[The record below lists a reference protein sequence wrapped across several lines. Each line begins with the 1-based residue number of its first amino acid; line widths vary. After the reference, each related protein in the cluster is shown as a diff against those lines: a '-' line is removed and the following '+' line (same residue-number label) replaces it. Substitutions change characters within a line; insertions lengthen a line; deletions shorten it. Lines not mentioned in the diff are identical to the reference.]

1 MFSAALTKHYQCCKS
16 STSFVSAANL
26 HAKDLFTCTHSEI
39 IKYISGHIFDQFLYK
54 KFNLMMIIII
64 IYQTT
69 RPQKGASQSAL
80 ASSSQVTHQGV
91 VNYNNKK
98 MHGMCRVFIF

>member
-1 MFSAALTKHYQCCKS
+1 
-16 STSFVSAANL
+16 
-26 HAKDLFTCTHSEI
+26 
-39 IKYISGHIFDQFLYK
+39 
-54 KFNLMMIIII
+54 MMIIII

-80 ASSSQVTHQGV
+80 ASSSQVTHQVV

-98 MHGMCRVFIF
+98 MHACVEFSYFKMYYILENIWNGNILNSQVVQSMISISILQ